1 VRPRFYTASGSSDTT
16 TPYGL
21 ELKTEVREAQ
31 RRAVAYS
38 WHGDARRF
46 PMKCPKCEWPMRL
59 TGTKKVLT
67 SFLATF
73 KCLNSKCQ
81 HGQTEI
87 ARSN

>member
-1 VRPRFYTASGSSDTT
+1 
-16 TPYGL
+16 
-21 ELKTEVREAQ
+21 
-31 RRAVAYS
+31 
-38 WHGDARRF
+38 
-46 PMKCPKCEWPMRL
+46 MKCPKCGWPMRL

-81 HGQTEI
+81 HGHTEI